1 MRRPEDA
8 AALAPGRGEGG
19 SQTLPPGSP
28 QALLPPA
35 ATLEGRDVDQDD
47 RAADPSGLIDDSDA
61 ASPSR
66 LLHLSDTHFGT
77 EVPEVADALRR
88 LCEDQRPAVAVLSG
102 DVTQRAR
109 PGQFAQAA
117 RFLQSLAVPQTLV
130 LPGNHDVPLFD
141 LPTRLMRPY
150 AHFQAAFGYELES
163 LYSDD
168 RWLILT
174 VNTTRWYR
182 HKNGEIDPAQIR
194 TVAER
199 LQQAAPGQVR
209 IVVTHHPLVVIK
221 EGDHANQPQRH
232 AQALA
237 TWAEAGADLVLGGH
251 IHLPYVTP
259 VEPLAPPPDLH
270 GLPPDLDGGPRP
282 RRVWAVQA
290 GTATSSRIREGIPNS
305 VHIILNDSH
314 RHGRVC
320 EVQTWQ
326 FDAASRDFQRVG
338 RRTLALSE

>member
-1 MRRPEDA
+1 MSLEEPDRS
-8 AALAPGRGEGG
+8 APH
-19 SQTLPPGSP
+19 
-28 QALLPPA
+28 PA
-35 ATLEGRDVDQDD
+35 ASGPGFGAE
-47 RAADPSGLIDDSDA
+47 AAPEAAGHPAPRQARTAPSPAQAG
-61 ASPSR
+61 R

-77 EVPEVADALRR
+77 EVPAVADALRR
-88 LCEDQRPAVAVLSG
+88 LCEEQQPGVAVLSG

-109 PGQFAQAA
+109 PGQFADAA
-117 RFLQSLAVPQTLV
+117 RFLQSLGVPQTLV

-168 RWLILT
+168 RWFIVT

-182 HKNGEIDPAQIR
+182 HKNGEIDPLQIR

-221 EGDHANQPQRH
+221 EGDHVNQPQRH

-237 TWAEAGADLVLGGH
+237 TWAGAGADLVLGGH

-259 VEPLAPPPDLH
+259 VEPLAPGPDAPDPPAEDSR
-270 GLPPDLDGGPRP
+270 PRP

-320 EVQTWQ
+320 DVETWQ
-326 FDAASRDFQRVG
+326 FDAGSAAFQRVA
-338 RRTLALSE
+338 RRTLALSA